1 MVIFMTDFDRLC
13 ESIFTIDHYIR
24 YVRILG
30 KNGVSLA
37 GRYRND
43 EIPRYFTNHEINE
56 LEQFYYFIWG
66 IAKFHKPRLG
76 DLNCAILEFDKIRK
90 FAFALDDGKLLIVST
105 NPKASAD
112 IKDKIQENIT
122 TILKIFSSNLT
133 T

>member
-1 MVIFMTDFDRLC
+1 MTDFDRLC
-13 ESIFTIDHYIR
+13 ESIFTIDHSIR

-30 KNGVSLA
+30 KDGISLA

-43 EIPRYFTNHEINE
+43 EIPQYFTKHELNE

-76 DLNCAILEFDKIRK
+76 DLNCAVLEFDKIRK
-90 FAFALDDGKLLIVST
+90 FAFALDNGKLLVVST
-105 NPKASAD
+105 EPTASSN
-112 IKDKIQENIT
+112 IKDKIQENVI
-122 TILKIFSSNLT
+122 TILKTSSINLT